1 MANDDGI
8 IAGYYTLSPLVLELR
23 GLPIDLQR
31 VRPSQLGVGATLLG
45 KLAVAEE
52 FQRRRV
58 GEFLLGRALG
68 VAETAVE

>member
-31 VRPSQLGVGATLLG
+31 VRPVSIGRRSDASREACRSGGISKAASRG
-45 KLAVAEE
+45 ILAWEGP
-52 FQRRRV
+52 RRR
-58 GEFLLGRALG
+58 
-68 VAETAVE
+68 